1 MSDDT
6 LNPNFEWKK
15 KSFGKKERLSRRIDA
30 NQAAIFAA
38 RKKDNFAPS
47 ISMTASPADKLSH
60 NLKNLRKKIKD
71 ALDDDDDE
79 DEDSVL
85 IAGLETFELENE
97 LNTNPLLRTM
107 NDTERKNLRQQQAL
121 QELKMQQQAAKTA
134 ALAVLNSLAKQA
146 GLPRLSPTDVAEN
159 MQHNGWGPETFKT
172 ALEHNIAPDIKAGYI
187 RPDAEK
193 IKKLMKGLKR
203 LKKIGGFNA
212 VQGMKINDVIHIT
225 DTRFDDAKVAK
236 LLLKKTG
243 RKPNPV
249 QDRKAE
255 RRRHQPKVSF
265 KKLLRARQ
273 EQKTMKV

>member
-1 MSDDT
+1 MNNDT

-15 KSFGKKERLSRRIDA
+15 KSFGKRERLSRRIDA
-30 NQAAIFAA
+30 NQAEVFAA

-47 ISMTASPADKLSH
+47 LSITASSADKLSR
-60 NLKNLRKKIKD
+60 NLKNLHKKIKD
-71 ALDDDDDE
+71 ALDEDEDDDDF
-79 DEDSVL
+79 VAAA
-85 IAGLETFELENE
+85 IETFELENE
-97 LNTNPLLRTM
+97 LNNNPLFQIM
-107 NDTERKNLRQQQAL
+107 SDTEKRTLRQQQTL
-121 QELKMQQQAAKTA
+121 QEIKMQQQAAKTA
-134 ALAVLNSLAKQA
+134 ALAALNSLAKQA
-146 GLPRLSPTDVAEN
+146 GLPKLSPTCIAEN
-159 MQHNGWGPETFKT
+159 MQNNGWGKETFKT
-172 ALEHNIAPDIKAGYI
+172 ALEHNIAPDIKTGYL

-225 DTRFDDAKVAK
+225 DTKFDDAKVAK
-236 LLLKKTG
+236 LLLNKTG
-243 RKPNPV
+243 RKPNQS

-255 RRRHQPKVSF
+255 RRRNQPKVSF